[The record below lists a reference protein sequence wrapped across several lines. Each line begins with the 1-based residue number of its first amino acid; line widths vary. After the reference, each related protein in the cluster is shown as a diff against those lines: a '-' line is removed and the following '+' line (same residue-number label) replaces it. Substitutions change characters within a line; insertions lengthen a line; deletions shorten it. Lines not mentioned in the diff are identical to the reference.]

1 MEKYYFSGNWYGQA
15 SCGIIYILAIALERA
30 DNDLLWYF
38 SAPSHLAYFSL
49 TPPVQAD
56 YPRAN
61 LSIPHK

>member
-1 MEKYYFSGNWYGQA
+1 MEKYYFNGNWYGQS

-38 SAPSHLAYFSL
+38 SPPSHLPHFVL
-49 TPPVQAD
+49 TSRVQAND
-56 YPRAN
+56 PWSN